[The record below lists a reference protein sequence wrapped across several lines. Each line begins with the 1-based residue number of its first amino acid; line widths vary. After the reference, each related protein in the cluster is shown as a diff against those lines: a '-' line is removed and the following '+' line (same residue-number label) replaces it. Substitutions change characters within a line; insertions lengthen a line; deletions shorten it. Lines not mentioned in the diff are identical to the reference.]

1 MDGNDNGGIFKGDG
15 SMITIKTNEK
25 GIELDKNGNIELLD
39 GLDACVQDV
48 QSRVLFNQGENP
60 YDLTDGINYDGDLL
74 GKFGGEEYIKNV
86 YSKQIGKSEDITE
99 VANIEIVRGD
109 KSFSVNA
116 EIKTI
121 YGVTNV

>member
-109 KSFSVNA
+109 KSLSVNA

-121 YGVTNV
+121 SGVTNV